1 MSKEDRVP
9 TSSTEHKAWALDTIR
24 RLDPK
29 VIVDIGPGEGTYSVL
44 ARKHTR
50 DAHWVAIEAWAP
62 YIPRYGLWG
71 KYNHVV
77 VSDVRHCDFNTITS
91 APDLVIIGDVL
102 EHMTHIEARTV
113 LERLKMWADRI
124 LVCVPLEHNDQGEYE
139 GNWFEIHR
147 EHWSGEQM
155 RAELADGLEDYREGQ
170 VLGYYLWS
178 CYAVG

>member
-1 MSKEDRVP
+1 MPVSDR
-9 TSSTEHKAWALDTIR
+9 ENKRWALETIR

-29 VIVDIGPGEGTYSVL
+29 VIVDIGPGEGTYSNL

-50 DAHWVAIEAWAP
+50 GAHWIAIEAWAP
-62 YIPRYGLWG
+62 YIPRYGLWR

-77 VSDVRHCDFNTITS
+77 VSDVRHCDFSTITG

-102 EHMTHIEARTV
+102 EHMTHIEARGV
-113 LERLKMWADRI
+113 LERLKLWADRI
-124 LVCVPLEHNDQGEYE
+124 LVCVPLEHRHQDAFE

-155 RAELADGLEDYREGQ
+155 RAELADGLEDYREGR

-178 CYAVG
+178 CYAT